1 MTLSVP
7 PARAVRRL
15 ALTAIALACA
25 CRAGAPGSHAGFVDA
40 PQAQVAAQVA
50 GRVDA
55 ILVREGD
62 RVKKGQ
68 LLVRLDSSE
77 REALLRQ
84 AQASLGQ
91 AQAALREADANLRA
105 VQPGVAGAGADIA
118 RAQATLD
125 EAEAA
130 FARTQ
135 ELARGDAA
143 STQDLDTARARLM
156 EARAG
161 LQSLT
166 AGKSTAVGRVGVQ
179 LAAAASARAR
189 LDVAEAAVRLAE
201 VQLAQDQ
208 VLCPFDGL
216 VVNRNLEEGE
226 WAAPG
231 TPVVTVENTERR
243 WVRLDVG
250 EGELAGLEPGAQAT
264 VTLAALPGRTFR
276 GQVAEVG
283 AEGDFAVNRDV
294 KRGRPDLRTFRV
306 RVALEG
312 VGDEVRPGMT
322 AEVMLSAPASPS
334 PPLAPGE
341 PHPAAPAPAPS
352 SIASEAGK

>member
-1 MTLSVP
+1 MTRSVP
-7 PARAVRRL
+7 HAGALRRL
-15 ALTAIALACA
+15 APVAAALACA
-25 CRAGAPGSHAGFVDA
+25 CRPGAPGSHAGFVDA
-40 PQAQVAAQVA
+40 PQAQVASQVA
-50 GRVDA
+50 GRVEA

-77 REALLRQ
+77 REAILRQ

-91 AQAALREADANLRA
+91 AQASLREADANLRA
-105 VQPGVAGAGADIA
+105 VQPGVTGAGADIA

-125 EAEAA
+125 EAEAS
-130 FARTQ
+130 FKRIQ
-135 ELARGDAA
+135 ELASGDAA
-143 STQDLDTARARLM
+143 SSQDLDTSRARLM
-156 EARAG
+156 EARAA

-166 AGKSTAVGRVGVQ
+166 AGRSTAQGRVGAQ

-189 LDVAEAAVRLAE
+189 VDVAEAAVRLTE
-201 VQLAQDQ
+201 VQLAQAQ

-216 VVNRNLEEGE
+216 VVNRNVEEGE
-226 WAAPG
+226 WVAPG
-231 TPVVTVENTERR
+231 TPVVTVEDTARR

-250 EGELAGLEPGAQAT
+250 EGELAGLRPGAGAT

-276 GQVAEVG
+276 GCVAEVG

-312 VGDEVRPGMT
+312 ATDEVRPGMT
-322 AEVMLSAPASPS
+322 AEVTLAGDGASTAPASTPV
-334 PPLAPGE
+334 
-341 PHPAAPAPAPS
+341 
-352 SIASEAGK
+352 ASEAGK

>member
-1 MTLSVP
+1 MTTS
-7 PARAVRRL
+7 PAGALRRL
-15 ALTAIALACA
+15 ALAATALACA
-25 CRAGAPGSHAGFVDA
+25 CRPGAPGTHAGFVDA
-40 PQAQVAAQVA
+40 PQAQVASQVA

-68 LLVRLDSSE
+68 VLARLDSSE

-84 AQASLGQ
+84 AQAGLAQ

-105 VQPGVAGAGADIA
+105 VQPGVTGAGADIA

-125 EAEAA
+125 EAEAS
-130 FARTQ
+130 FNRTQ
-135 ELARGDAA
+135 ELARGEAA
-143 STQDLDTARARLM
+143 SSQDLDTARARLM
-156 EARAG
+156 EARAA

-166 AGKSTAVGRVGVQ
+166 AGKSTAMGRVGVQ

-189 LDVAEAAVRLAE
+189 VDVAQAAVRLAE

-250 EGELAGLEPGAQAT
+250 EGELAGLKPGAEAKVT
-264 VTLAALPGRTFR
+264 VAALPGRTLR
-276 GQVAEVG
+276 GRVAEVG
-283 AEGDFAVNRDV
+283 AEGDFALNRDV

-306 RVALEG
+306 RVVLEDG
-312 VGDEVRPGMT
+312 GDEVRPGMT
-322 AEVMLSAPASPS
+322 AEVSLSSS
-334 PPLAPGE
+334 
-341 PHPAAPAPAPS
+341 PAANGAAP